1 VNMEGTGSDDCD
13 RVHSMRAQ
21 LVFCA
26 VHGSDGWVL
35 LVQTDVA
42 IVAERQRMMEEW
54 KEWYDTKREWLEWHT
69 QGLQQL
75 LGDRQDQ
82 GGFKLEEVETEMTI
96 STAEEV
102 IKP

>member
-1 VNMEGTGSDDCD
+1 MTVTGCTACGRSWFFALCT
-13 RVHSMRAQ
+13 V
-21 LVFCA
+21 
-26 VHGSDGWVL
+26 DGWVL